1 MTHDDC
7 IVIEVFG
14 EGRTDVGD
22 SAAPEPPRE
31 GVLPI
36 LLHTLCGKPDKMYV
50 KRYGQPF
57 LGQRGTLK
65 RKVCFARR
73 QAFYNQSKGAV
84 FVIDSDGDLRNKRK
98 ELASGRELGPS
109 DMPMAVG
116 VAHPCIESWLLS
128 DADALR
134 RGLNLSDA
142 PVVSEKPE
150 ELPAPCKNRDHNPKT
165 VLADCGVARQK
176 ELSVKDKGKIADS
189 MSNMTL
195 LRNRCPQGFAPFA
208 DEVETHIR
216 PLFS

>member
-22 SAAPEPPRE
+22 SAYPEPPRE

-50 KRYGQPF
+50 KRYGRPF
-57 LGQRGTLK
+57 LGQKGTLK

-73 QAFYNQSKGAV
+73 QAFYNQSNGAV
-84 FVIDSDGDLRNKRK
+84 FVVDSDGDLRKKRK
-98 ELASGRELGPS
+98 KLDSGRELGPS
-109 DMPMAVG
+109 GLPMAIG

-128 DADALR
+128 DADALCC
-134 RGLNLSDA
+134 GLNLTDA
-142 PVVSEKPE
+142 SAVPEKPE
-150 ELPAPCKNRDHNPKT
+150 ELPAPCRDRRHNPKT
-165 VLADCGVARQK
+165 VLAALGNARQK
-176 ELSVKDKGKIADS
+176 KISVEDKNNIAKALSD
-189 MSNMTL
+189 MSL

-216 PLFS
+216 PLF